1 MSENR
6 VGEKIRQLRESK
18 GISIEELAENSE
30 LSVEMVEKLESNTV
44 LPSLSPLLKIAKALD
59 VRLGT
64 FLDDAPQSGPVV
76 VKSGKSENVMRFSG
90 KNTDLKESTLEFYS
104 LASGKTDR
112 HMEPFLIDVHPPEN
126 EDYQLSSHEGEEFIY
141 VMNGEIEVL
150 YGKEKYLV
158 SEGDSIYYD
167 SVVPHDLHAHG
178 GEAKN
183 PGHGLHTTLIFFC
196 RTPVLNDDNKL
207 EKDKI
212 YEELNV

>member
-1 MSENR
+1 MSENQ

-18 GISIEELAENSE
+18 GISIGDIAEKTD
-30 LSVEMVEKLESNTV
+30 LSVDLIERLESNDII
-44 LPSLSPLLKIAKALD
+44 PSLSPLLKIAKALD

-90 KNTDLKESTLEFYS
+90 KNTNLKESTLEFYS

-112 HMEPFLIDVHPPEN
+112 HMEPFLIDVHPPSDE
-126 EDYQLSSHEGEEFIY
+126 EYQLSSHEGEEFIF

-150 YGKEKYLV
+150 YGKERYMV

-167 SVVPHDLHAHG
+167 SVVPHDLHAHA
-178 GEAKN
+178 GEARI
-183 PGHGLHTTLIFFC
+183 LAVVY
-196 RTPVLNDDNKL
+196 TP
-207 EKDKI
+207 I
-212 YEELNV
+212 

>member
-1 MSENR
+1 MSENQ

-18 GISIEELAENSE
+18 GISVQDIADKTD
-30 LSVEMVEKLESNTV
+30 LSVDIVEKMESNAII
-44 LPSLSPLLKIAKALD
+44 PSLSPLLKIAKVLN

-90 KNTDLKESTLEFYS
+90 KNTNLKDSTLEFYS

-112 HMEPFLIDVHPPEN
+112 HMEPFLIDVHPPTN
-126 EDYQLSSHEGEEFIY
+126 EDYQLSSHEGEEFIF

-167 SVVPHDLHAHG
+167 SVVPHDLHAHE
-178 GEAKN
+178 GEAKI
-183 PGHGLHTTLIFFC
+183 LAVVY
-196 RTPVLNDDNKL
+196 TP
-207 EKDKI
+207 I
-212 YEELNV
+212 

>member
-18 GISIEELAENSE
+18 NISIEELAENSD
-30 LSVEMVEKLESNTV
+30 LSVKMVEKLESNTV
-44 LPSLSPLLKIAKALD
+44 MPSLSPLLKIAKALD

-112 HMEPFLIDVHPPEN
+112 HMEPFIIDVHPPEN

-158 SEGDSIYYD
+158 SKGDSIYYD
-167 SVVPHDLHAHG
+167 SVVPHDLHAYG
-178 GEAKN
+178 GEAKI
-183 PGHGLHTTLIFFC
+183 LAIVY
-196 RTPVLNDDNKL
+196 TP
-207 EKDKI
+207 I
-212 YEELNV
+212 